1 MKELALFEQV
11 KDEPMALIVLGGVV
25 LIKIIEYLI
34 KYAPRFFYWLFG
46 KGKKMP
52 FWKWQ
57 NFVIEKISE
66 VELQIK
72 SIFTTLSAHEFL
84 LDKTSEGT
92 LENML
97 FDDHEDRSIFQRLKA
112 FRRLLAMNK
121 NGRIWKKGFNL
132 ILKHKETWLDVLDTE
147 LGIKITDEKYYN
159 DRLEE
164 IRKRIFDDFSG
175 VR

>member
-1 MKELALFEQV
+1 MNEFALLEQV

-25 LIKIIEYLI
+25 LIKIIEYSI

-57 NFVIEKISE
+57 DFVSDKISE
-66 VELQIK
+66 IESKLGL
-72 SIFTTLSAHEFL
+72 IFTTLSAHEFL

-92 LENML
+92 LENQL
-97 FDDHEDRSIFQRLKA
+97 FMEDEKRTFLRLKA
-112 FRRLLAMNK
+112 FRRLIAMKK
-121 NGRIWKKGFNL
+121 NGRVWEKGFNL
-132 ILKHKETWLDVLDTE
+132 IVKHKDTWLDVLDTE
-147 LGIKITDEKYYN
+147 LGIKIVDEKYYN

-175 VR
+175 AR

>member
-1 MKELALFEQV
+1 MKELALFEQI
-11 KDEPMALIVLGGVV
+11 KDEPLALIVLGGVV
-25 LIKIIEYLI
+25 LIKIIEYMI

-57 NFVIEKISE
+57 NFVIERIDE
-66 VELQIK
+66 VETQIK

-112 FRRLLAMNK
+112 FRRLLAMKK
-121 NGRIWKKGFNL
+121 NGRVWAKGLQL
-132 ILKHKETWLDVLDTE
+132 IKNNKEVWLDVLDTE
-147 LGIKITDEKYYN
+147 LGIKIVDVEYYET
-159 DRLEE
+159 RLEE
-164 IRKRIFDDFSG
+164 IRKRIFDDFS
-175 VR
+175 RK